1 MDKNPERHALM
12 YTILFNSQNI
22 HERTIFFI
30 DKETEKHCE
39 IMKFIKFMSL
49 VNGKLDFNAG
59 HLTPPI

>member
-12 YTILFNSQNI
+12 YAILFNSQNI
-22 HERTIFFI
+22 HEGTIFFI

-49 VNGKLDFNAG
+49 VNGKLDFNVG